1 MGTTKKYFLP
11 LFFLLR
17 IPPYFHGSVSFCL
30 LDVIHSRVCER
41 YLKYPI
47 TLVRPSPTLSMDKP
61 MSYHRVL
68 PLPTPV
74 FQQGLS
80 VLRDQEPL
88 LGHMMEVQASKP
100 SAVKM
105 NNQSSNDSLPIVP
118 IRISEP
124 QKLEELPENDDR
136 SPQIRARSAARTALA
151 LLERTQCEGRS
162 SSSWNPKSG
171 AVAWRS
177 EICLCQ
183 PDPKIPRPR
192 NGKFL
197 NH

>member
-1 MGTTKKYFLP
+1 MHP
-11 LFFLLR
+11 
-17 IPPYFHGSVSFCL
+17 
-30 LDVIHSRVCER
+30 RVCER
-41 YLKYPI
+41 FLKYTV
-47 TLVRPSPTLSMDKP
+47 TLVRPSLTLSMNKP

-88 LGHMMEVQASKP
+88 LGHMMMEVQASKP
-100 SAVKM
+100 SAVK
-105 NNQSSNDSLPIVP
+105 NNNLSSNDSLPIVP
-118 IRISEP
+118 IHISDP
-124 QKLEELPENDDR
+124 QHLEELPENDDE
-136 SPQIRARSAARTALA
+136 SPQIRAGSAARTNLT
-151 LLERTQCEGRS
+151 LFERTQCEGRS
-162 SSSWNPKSG
+162 SPPRNQKSG

-192 NGKFL
+192 NGNFSQPLMITKVGYQS
-197 NH
+197 

>member
-1 MGTTKKYFLP
+1 MHP
-11 LFFLLR
+11 
-17 IPPYFHGSVSFCL
+17 
-30 LDVIHSRVCER
+30 RVCER
-41 YLKYPI
+41 FLKYAV
-47 TLVRPSPTLSMDKP
+47 TLVRPSSTLSMNKS

-74 FQQGLS
+74 FHHGLS

-88 LGHMMEVQASKP
+88 LGHMMMESQASKP
-100 SAVKM
+100 SAVKV
-105 NNQSSNDSLPIVP
+105 NNLSPNDSLPTMPVE
-118 IRISEP
+118 ISD
-124 QKLEELPENDDR
+124 QQQFEELQENDDR
-136 SPQIRARSAARTALA
+136 SPRFRARSAARTTLT
-151 LLERTQCEGRS
+151 LFDRTQYEGRS
-162 SSSWNPKSG
+162 SPSRNPKSG
-171 AVAWRS
+171 AVAWHS